1 MMHSFTR
8 LINSIMR
15 FNCLTRPGCWTRKT
29 FWQPSL
35 AAVMLIMASLLALPS
50 AFAAKLTDIKVNNGP
65 TESKVTLSF
74 DGQPVYA
81 FFSLNSPERVVL
93 DVRQSGNLSGLPLE
107 FSGQNLLKRIRSS
120 TPKDE
125 QSTRLVLELTQKVK
139 TRAVTQQS
147 GNNYTVVITMTA
159 AASAPVR
166 QTQPT
171 LSQNNAP
178 LNQTNTPSPNAGR
191 LTSPATNAE
200 SRITSANTTSVAK
213 NPFNNKPTVVV
224 SSENIT
230 TNTARPIKTAR
241 QTNTASAANSSRV
254 VVAID
259 AGHGGQDP
267 GAIGQNGLQEKN
279 VTIAI
284 ARRLEALL
292 NSDPMF
298 KPVLTRNG
306 DYFISV
312 MGRSDVARKQ
322 GANVLVS
329 VHADA
334 APNRSATGASVWV
347 LSNRRANSEMG
358 NWLEQHEKQSELL
371 GGAGDVLANTASD
384 PYLSQAVLDLQFG
397 HSQRVGYDVATKV
410 LNELQRVGDIH
421 KRRPEHASLGVLRS
435 PDIPSLLV
443 ETGFISN
450 STEER
455 LLGSSAYQEKIA
467 QAIYKGLRS
476 YFLAHPL
483 QADPKVENRP
493 LIETAAVDSSSQRS
507 SVSQPDPVVS
517 NIANSRGSSAAKP
530 VAAGA
535 VTKNRSQIH
544 KVQRGETLSGIA
556 SQYGVSMAVLRQN
569 NTLKNDVVWV
579 GQRLKVP
586 ASGTAAAAAPKAVAK
601 AKPSKS
607 QQVKHQP
614 VKHEVKR
621 GDTLSAIAARYG
633 VSMSEIERANKI
645 KSGNVQLGQTLTI
658 PQS

>member
-1 MMHSFTR
+1 MLVIVGLFT
-8 LINSIMR
+8 
-15 FNCLTRPGCWTRKT
+15 
-29 FWQPSL
+29 
-35 AAVMLIMASLLALPS
+35 LPA

-65 TESKVTLSF
+65 TESRVTLSF

-120 TPKDE
+120 TPKDA
-125 QSTRLVLELTQKVK
+125 QSTRLVLELTQKAK

-147 GNNYTVVITMTA
+147 GNNYTVVMTMSA
-159 AASAPVR
+159 AASTPVR
-166 QTQPT
+166 QTQSV
-171 LSQNNAP
+171 LSQNNTS

-191 LTSPATNAE
+191 LTSQASNTNTA
-200 SRITSANTTSVAK
+200 SRVTSVNTNSVAK

-224 SSENIT
+224 SSESVT
-230 TNTARPIKTAR
+230 TNTSRPIKTS
-241 QTNTASAANSSRV
+241 SAANSSRV

-267 GAIGQNGLQEKN
+267 GAIGQNGLKEKN

-507 SVSQPDPVVS
+507 GVSQPEPVVS
-517 NIANSRGSSAAKP
+517 NISSNAQGGRVSAAKP

-579 GQRLKVP
+579 GQRLKIP
-586 ASGTAAAAAPKAVAK
+586 ASGATVAAAAPKAVAK

-607 QQVKHQP
+607 QPVKHQ
-614 VKHEVKR
+614 VKR

>member
-1 MMHSFTR
+1 MTHSLT
-8 LINSIMR
+8 LL
-15 FNCLTRPGCWTRKT
+15 NCLTRINGLTQKTRWRRSFT
-29 FWQPSL
+29 
-35 AAVMLIMASLLALPS
+35 AVMLVIVGLFTLPA

-65 TESKVTLSF
+65 TESRVTLSF

-120 TPKDE
+120 TPKDA
-125 QSTRLVLELTQKVK
+125 QSTRLVLELTQKAK

-147 GNNYTVVITMTA
+147 GNNYTVVMTMSA

-166 QTQPT
+166 QTQSV

-191 LTSPATNAE
+191 LTSQASNTNTA
-200 SRITSANTTSVAK
+200 SRVTSVNPHSVAK

-224 SSENIT
+224 SSESVT
-230 TNTARPIKTAR
+230 TNTSRPIKTS
-241 QTNTASAANSSRV
+241 SAANSSRV

-267 GAIGQNGLQEKN
+267 GAIGQNGLKEKN

-507 SVSQPDPVVS
+507 GVSQPEPVVS
-517 NIANSRGSSAAKP
+517 NISSNAQGGRVSATKP

-579 GQRLKVP
+579 GQRLKIP
-586 ASGTAAAAAPKAVAK
+586 ASGATVAAAAPKAVVK

-607 QQVKHQP
+607 QPVKHQ
-614 VKHEVKR
+614 VKR

>member
-1 MMHSFTR
+1 MTHSLT
-8 LINSIMR
+8 LL
-15 FNCLTRPGCWTRKT
+15 NCLTRINGLTQKTRWRRSFT
-29 FWQPSL
+29 
-35 AAVMLIMASLLALPS
+35 AVMLVIVGLFTLPA

-65 TESKVTLSF
+65 TESRVTLSF

-120 TPKDE
+120 TPKDA
-125 QSTRLVLELTQKVK
+125 QSTRLVLELTQKAK

-147 GNNYTVVITMTA
+147 GNNYTVVMTMSA

-166 QTQPT
+166 QTQSV

-191 LTSPATNAE
+191 LTSQASNTNTA
-200 SRITSANTTSVAK
+200 SRVTSVNPHSVAK

-224 SSENIT
+224 SSESVT
-230 TNTARPIKTAR
+230 TNTSRPIKTS
-241 QTNTASAANSSRV
+241 SAANSSRV

-267 GAIGQNGLQEKN
+267 GAIGQNGLKEKN

-507 SVSQPDPVVS
+507 GVSQPEPVVS
-517 NIANSRGSSAAKP
+517 NISSNAQGGRVSATLP

-579 GQRLKVP
+579 GQRLKIP
-586 ASGTAAAAAPKAVAK
+586 ASGATVAAAAPKAVAK

-607 QQVKHQP
+607 QPVKHQ
-614 VKHEVKR
+614 VKR

>member
-1 MMHSFTR
+1 MMH
-8 LINSIMR
+8 SIMR
-15 FNCLTRPGCWTRKT
+15 FNCLTRPGCWTKKT

-35 AAVMLIMASLLALPS
+35 AAVMLIMVSLFALPS

-191 LTSPATNAE
+191 LTAPATNAE

-267 GAIGQNGLQEKN
+267 GAIGQNGLQEKS

-329 VHADA
+329 IHADA

-507 SVSQPDPVVS
+507 SVSQPEPVVN
-517 NIANSRGSSAAKP
+517 NIASSGRPSAAKP
-530 VAAGA
+530 AATG
-535 VTKNRSQIH
+535 KSQIH

-556 SQYGVSMAVLRQN
+556 SQYGVSMALLRQN

-586 ASGTAAAAAPKAVAK
+586 ASGTAAAAAPRAVAK

-607 QQVKHQP
+607 QPVKHQ
-614 VKHEVKR
+614 VKR

>member
-1 MMHSFTR
+1 MTHSLT
-8 LINSIMR
+8 LL
-15 FNCLTRPGCWTRKT
+15 NCLTRINGLTQKTRWRRSFT
-29 FWQPSL
+29 
-35 AAVMLIMASLLALPS
+35 AVMLVIVGLFTLPA
-50 AFAAKLTDIKVNNGP
+50 AFSAKLTDIKVNNGP
-65 TESKVTLSF
+65 TESRVTLSF

-120 TPKDE
+120 TPKDA
-125 QSTRLVLELTQKVK
+125 QSTRLVLELTQKAK

-147 GNNYTVVITMTA
+147 GNNYTVVMTMSA

-166 QTQPT
+166 QTQSV
-171 LSQNNAP
+171 LSQNNTS

-191 LTSPATNAE
+191 LTSQASNTNTA
-200 SRITSANTTSVAK
+200 SRVTSVNTNSVAK

-224 SSENIT
+224 SSESVT
-230 TNTARPIKTAR
+230 TNTSRPIKTSS
-241 QTNTASAANSSRV
+241 ASNSSRV

-267 GAIGQNGLQEKN
+267 GAIGQNGLKEKN

-507 SVSQPDPVVS
+507 GVSQPEPVVS
-517 NIANSRGSSAAKP
+517 NISSNAQGGRVSATKP

-579 GQRLKVP
+579 GQRLKIP
-586 ASGTAAAAAPKAVAK
+586 ASGVTVAAAAPKAVAK

-607 QQVKHQP
+607 QPVKHQ
-614 VKHEVKR
+614 VKR

>member
-1 MMHSFTR
+1 MTHGLMLITRWKHLFT
-8 LINSIMR
+8 
-15 FNCLTRPGCWTRKT
+15 
-29 FWQPSL
+29 
-35 AAVMLIMASLLALPS
+35 AAMLIMANLLVLPS
-50 AFAAKLTDIKVNNGP
+50 AFATKLTDIKVNNGP

-93 DVRQSGNLSGLPLE
+93 DVRQNGNLSGLPLE

-147 GNNYTVVITMTA
+147 GNNYMVVITMTA
-159 AASAPVR
+159 SASAPVR
-166 QTQPT
+166 QTQS
-171 LSQNNAP
+171 LSPNNTP

-191 LTSPATNAE
+191 LTSTVTNANAP
-200 SRITSANTTSVAK
+200 SRVTSANTTSAAK

-410 LNELQRVGDIH
+410 LNELQKVGDIH

-493 LIETAAVDSSSQRS
+493 LIETAAVDSSVQRS
-507 SVSQPDPVVS
+507 SVRQPDAIVS
-517 NIANSRGSSAAKP
+517 NAQSSRGSAVKP
-530 VAAGA
+530 VAADA
-535 VTKNRSQIH
+535 VTKNSSQIH

-607 QQVKHQP
+607 QPVKRQS

-633 VSMSEIERANKI
+633 VSMNEIERANKI

>member
-1 MMHSFTR
+1 MLVIVGLFT
-8 LINSIMR
+8 
-15 FNCLTRPGCWTRKT
+15 
-29 FWQPSL
+29 
-35 AAVMLIMASLLALPS
+35 LPA

-65 TESKVTLSF
+65 TESRVTLSF

-120 TPKDE
+120 TPKDA
-125 QSTRLVLELTQKVK
+125 QSTRLVLELTQKAK

-147 GNNYTVVITMTA
+147 GNNYTVVMTMSA

-171 LSQNNAP
+171 LSQNQNNVSQNNAP

-191 LTSPATNAE
+191 LTSQASNTNTA
-200 SRITSANTTSVAK
+200 SRVTSVNTNSVAK

-224 SSENIT
+224 SSESVT
-230 TNTARPIKTAR
+230 TNTSRPIKTSS
-241 QTNTASAANSSRV
+241 ASNSSRV

-267 GAIGQNGLQEKN
+267 GAIGQNGLKEKN

-312 MGRSDVARKQ
+312 MGRSDVTRKQ

-507 SVSQPDPVVS
+507 GVSQPEPVVS
-517 NIANSRGSSAAKP
+517 NISSNAQGGRVSAAKP

-579 GQRLKVP
+579 GQRLKIP
-586 ASGTAAAAAPKAVAK
+586 ASGATVAAAAPKAVAK

-607 QQVKHQP
+607 QPVKHQ
-614 VKHEVKR
+614 VKR

>member
-1 MMHSFTR
+1 MLVMVGLFT
-8 LINSIMR
+8 
-15 FNCLTRPGCWTRKT
+15 
-29 FWQPSL
+29 
-35 AAVMLIMASLLALPS
+35 LPS
-50 AFAAKLTDIKVNNGP
+50 ALAMKLTDIKVNNGP
-65 TESKVTLSF
+65 TESRVTLSF
-74 DGQPVYA
+74 DGKPIYA
-81 FFSLNSPERVVL
+81 FFSLNAPERVVL

-159 AASAPVR
+159 TDSAPVR
-166 QTQPT
+166 QTQV
-171 LSQNNAP
+171 LS
-178 LNQTNTPSPNAGR
+178 QTNTPSPNAGR
-191 LTSPATNAE
+191 LTSQATNSAPAA
-200 SRITSANTTSVAK
+200 RITNSNTTSVAK

-224 SSENIT
+224 SSESTT
-230 TNTARPIKTAR
+230 TNTARPIKTA
-241 QTNTASAANSSRV
+241 SVANSDRV

-267 GAIGQNGLQEKN
+267 GAIGQNGLKEKN

-322 GANVLVS
+322 SANVLVS
-329 VHADA
+329 IHADA

-358 NWLEQHEKQSELL
+358 SWLEQHEKQSELL

-410 LNELQRVGDIH
+410 LRELQNIGDIH

-493 LIETAAVDSSSQRS
+493 LIETAAVDSSSPRS
-507 SVSQPDPVVS
+507 RVNQPDPVVS
-517 NIANSRGSSAAKP
+517 NAQSGRVSATKTIATGK
-530 VAAGA
+530 
-535 VTKNRSQIH
+535 SQIH

-586 ASGTAAAAAPKAVAK
+586 ASGSTAAAVTPKAATSKTTASTK
-601 AKPSKS
+601 AKSNKS
-607 QQVKHQP
+607 QP
-614 VKHEVKR
+614 VKHQVKR

>member
-1 MMHSFTR
+1 MMHSLSLICRWKHGFATIRHFTTICHFTTVR
-8 LINSIMR
+8 RVITARR
-15 FNCLTRPGCWTRKT
+15 FATVTRMVIGLLTL
-29 FWQPSL
+29 SL
-35 AAVMLIMASLLALPS
+35 FALPP
-50 AFAAKLTDIKVNNGP
+50 AFAMKLTDIKVTNGAS
-65 TESKVTLSF
+65 ESKVTLSF
-74 DGQPVYA
+74 DGKPIYA

-93 DVRQSGNLSGLPLE
+93 DVRQSGNISGLPLE

-147 GNNYTVVITMTA
+147 GNNYTVVLTMTA
-159 AASAPVR
+159 VASAPVR
-166 QTQPT
+166 QAQA
-171 LSQNNAP
+171 S

-191 LTSPATNAE
+191 VVPQVTSKD
-200 SRITSANTTSVAK
+200 SVAK
-213 NPFNNKPTVVV
+213 NPFNNKPVVVV
-224 SSENIT
+224 SSENVT
-230 TNTARPIKTAR
+230 TNTARPIKTV
-241 QTNTASAANSSRV
+241 SAANSSRV

-267 GAIGQNGLQEKN
+267 GAIGQNGLKEKN
-279 VTIAI
+279 VTISI

-292 NSDPMF
+292 NRDPMF

-322 GANVLVS
+322 GANVLIS
-329 VHADA
+329 IHADA

-410 LNELQRVGDIH
+410 LRELQTVGDIH
-421 KRRPEHASLGVLRS
+421 KRKPEHASLGVLRS

-476 YFLAHPL
+476 YFLANPL
-483 QADPKVENRP
+483 QADPKVESRP
-493 LIETAAVDSSSQRS
+493 LIETAAVDSSKQRS
-507 SVSQPDPVVS
+507 GISQPEPIVNNISS
-517 NIANSRGSSAAKP
+517 NAQSGRSSATLP
-530 VAAGA
+530 AG
-535 VTKNRSQIH
+535 KSKIH
-544 KVQRGETLSGIA
+544 NVQRGETLSGIA

-586 ASGTAAAAAPKAVAK
+586 ASGSTVTAVKPKTAAVAK
-601 AKPSKS
+601 SKPI
-607 QQVKHQP
+607 KHQ
-614 VKHEVKR
+614 VKR

-633 VSMSEIERANKI
+633 VSMSEIERVNKI

>member
-1 MMHSFTR
+1 MTHSLT
-8 LINSIMR
+8 LL
-15 FNCLTRPGCWTRKT
+15 NCLTRINGLTQKTRWRRSFT
-29 FWQPSL
+29 
-35 AAVMLIMASLLALPS
+35 AVMLVIVGLFTLPA

-65 TESKVTLSF
+65 TESRVTLSF

-120 TPKDE
+120 TPKDA
-125 QSTRLVLELTQKVK
+125 QSTRLVLELTQKAK

-147 GNNYTVVITMTA
+147 GNNYTVVMTMSA

-171 LSQNNAP
+171 LSQNQNNVSQNNAP

-191 LTSPATNAE
+191 LTSQASNTNTA
-200 SRITSANTTSVAK
+200 SRVTSVNTNSVAK

-224 SSENIT
+224 SSESVT
-230 TNTARPIKTAR
+230 TNTSRPIKTSS
-241 QTNTASAANSSRV
+241 ASNSSRV

-267 GAIGQNGLQEKN
+267 GAIGQNGLKEKN

-507 SVSQPDPVVS
+507 GVSQPEPVVS
-517 NIANSRGSSAAKP
+517 NISSNAQGGRVSATKP

-579 GQRLKVP
+579 GQRLKIP
-586 ASGTAAAAAPKAVAK
+586 ASGATVAAAAPKAVAK

-607 QQVKHQP
+607 QPVKHQ
-614 VKHEVKR
+614 VKR

>member
-1 MMHSFTR
+1 
-8 LINSIMR
+8 
-15 FNCLTRPGCWTRKT
+15 
-29 FWQPSL
+29 
-35 AAVMLIMASLLALPS
+35 MLIMVSLFALPS

-191 LTSPATNAE
+191 LTAPATNANAE

-241 QTNTASAANSSRV
+241 QANTASAANSSRV

-267 GAIGQNGLQEKN
+267 GAIGQNGLQEKS

-329 VHADA
+329 IHADA

-507 SVSQPDPVVS
+507 SVSQPEPVVN
-517 NIANSRGSSAAKP
+517 NIASSGRSSAAKP
-530 VAAGA
+530 AATG
-535 VTKNRSQIH
+535 KSQIH

-586 ASGTAAAAAPKAVAK
+586 ASGTAAAAAPKTVAK

-607 QQVKHQP
+607 QPVKHQ
-614 VKHEVKR
+614 VKR

>member
-1 MMHSFTR
+1 MMH
-8 LINSIMR
+8 SIMR
-15 FNCLTRPGCWTRKT
+15 FNCLTRPGCWTKKT

-35 AAVMLIMASLLALPS
+35 AAVMLIMVSLFALPS

-191 LTSPATNAE
+191 LTAPATNANAE

-241 QTNTASAANSSRV
+241 QANTASAANSSRV

-267 GAIGQNGLQEKN
+267 GAIGQNGLQEKS

-329 VHADA
+329 IHADA

-507 SVSQPDPVVS
+507 SVSQPEPVVN
-517 NIANSRGSSAAKP
+517 NIASSGRSSAAKP
-530 VAAGA
+530 AATG
-535 VTKNRSQIH
+535 KSQIH

-586 ASGTAAAAAPKAVAK
+586 ASGTAAAAAPKTVAK

-607 QQVKHQP
+607 QPVKHQ
-614 VKHEVKR
+614 VKR

>member
-1 MMHSFTR
+1 
-8 LINSIMR
+8 
-15 FNCLTRPGCWTRKT
+15 GG
-29 FWQPSL
+29 
-35 AAVMLIMASLLALPS
+35 AVRRCDQE
-50 AFAAKLTDIKVNNGP
+50 TG
-65 TESKVTLSF
+65 
-74 DGQPVYA
+74 
-81 FFSLNSPERVVL
+81 
-93 DVRQSGNLSGLPLE
+93 
-107 FSGQNLLKRIRSS
+107 
-120 TPKDE
+120 
-125 QSTRLVLELTQKVK
+125 
-139 TRAVTQQS
+139 
-147 GNNYTVVITMTA
+147 
-159 AASAPVR
+159 
-166 QTQPT
+166 
-171 LSQNNAP
+171 
-178 LNQTNTPSPNAGR
+178 PNAGR
-191 LTSPATNAE
+191 LTSQASNTNTA
-200 SRITSANTTSVAK
+200 SRVTSVNTNSVAK

-224 SSENIT
+224 SSESVT
-230 TNTARPIKTAR
+230 TNTSRPIKTS
-241 QTNTASAANSSRV
+241 SAANSSRV

-267 GAIGQNGLQEKN
+267 GAIGQNGLKEKN

-507 SVSQPDPVVS
+507 GVSQPEPVVS
-517 NIANSRGSSAAKP
+517 SAQGGRVSTTKP
-530 VAAGA
+530 AAVGA

-586 ASGTAAAAAPKAVAK
+586 ASGATVATA
-601 AKPSKS
+601 
-607 QQVKHQP
+607 
-614 VKHEVKR
+614 
-621 GDTLSAIAARYG
+621 
-633 VSMSEIERANKI
+633 
-645 KSGNVQLGQTLTI
+645 
-658 PQS
+658 

>member
-1 MMHSFTR
+1 MTHSLT
-8 LINSIMR
+8 LL
-15 FNCLTRPGCWTRKT
+15 NCLTRINGLTQKMRWRRSFT
-29 FWQPSL
+29 
-35 AAVMLIMASLLALPS
+35 AVMLVIVGLFTLPA

-65 TESKVTLSF
+65 TESRVTLSF

-120 TPKDE
+120 TPKDA
-125 QSTRLVLELTQKVK
+125 QSTRLVLELTQKAK

-147 GNNYTVVITMTA
+147 GNNYTVVMTMSA
-159 AASAPVR
+159 AASASVR
-166 QTQPT
+166 QTQSV
-171 LSQNNAP
+171 LSQNNTS

-191 LTSPATNAE
+191 LTSQASNTNTA
-200 SRITSANTTSVAK
+200 SRVTSVNTNSVAK

-224 SSENIT
+224 SSESVT
-230 TNTARPIKTAR
+230 TNTSRPIKTS
-241 QTNTASAANSSRV
+241 SAANSSRV

-267 GAIGQNGLQEKN
+267 GAIGQNGLKEKN

-507 SVSQPDPVVS
+507 GVSQPEPVVS
-517 NIANSRGSSAAKP
+517 NISSNAQGGRVSATKP

-579 GQRLKVP
+579 GQRLKIP
-586 ASGTAAAAAPKAVAK
+586 ASGATVAAAAPKAVAK

-607 QQVKHQP
+607 QPVKHQ
-614 VKHEVKR
+614 VKR

>member
-1 MMHSFTR
+1 MTHSLT
-8 LINSIMR
+8 LL
-15 FNCLTRPGCWTRKT
+15 NCLTRINGLTQKTRWRRSFT
-29 FWQPSL
+29 
-35 AAVMLIMASLLALPS
+35 AVMLVIVGLFTLPA

-65 TESKVTLSF
+65 TESRVTLSF

-120 TPKDE
+120 TPKDA
-125 QSTRLVLELTQKVK
+125 QSTRLVLELTQKAK

-147 GNNYTVVITMTA
+147 GNNYTVVMTMSA

-166 QTQPT
+166 QTQSV
-171 LSQNNAP
+171 LSQNNTS

-191 LTSPATNAE
+191 LTSQASNTNTA
-200 SRITSANTTSVAK
+200 SRVTSVNTNSVAK

-224 SSENIT
+224 SSESVT
-230 TNTARPIKTAR
+230 TNTSRPIKTSS
-241 QTNTASAANSSRV
+241 ASNSSRV

-267 GAIGQNGLQEKN
+267 GAIGQNGLKEKN

-507 SVSQPDPVVS
+507 GVSQPEPVVS
-517 NIANSRGSSAAKP
+517 NISSNAQGGRVSATKP

-579 GQRLKVP
+579 GQRLKIP
-586 ASGTAAAAAPKAVAK
+586 ASGATVAAAAPKAVVK

-607 QQVKHQP
+607 QPVKHQ
-614 VKHEVKR
+614 VKR

>member
-1 MMHSFTR
+1 MLVIVGLFT
-8 LINSIMR
+8 
-15 FNCLTRPGCWTRKT
+15 
-29 FWQPSL
+29 
-35 AAVMLIMASLLALPS
+35 LPA

-65 TESKVTLSF
+65 TESRVTLSF

-120 TPKDE
+120 TPKDA
-125 QSTRLVLELTQKVK
+125 QSTRLVLELTQKAK

-147 GNNYTVVITMTA
+147 GNNYTVVMTMSA

-166 QTQPT
+166 QTQSV
-171 LSQNNAP
+171 LSQNNTS

-191 LTSPATNAE
+191 LTSQASNTNTA
-200 SRITSANTTSVAK
+200 SRVTSVNTNSVAK

-224 SSENIT
+224 SSESVT
-230 TNTARPIKTAR
+230 TNTSRPIKTSS
-241 QTNTASAANSSRV
+241 ASNSSRV

-267 GAIGQNGLQEKN
+267 GAIGQNGLKEKN

-507 SVSQPDPVVS
+507 GVSQPEPVVS
-517 NIANSRGSSAAKP
+517 NISSNAQGGRVSATLP

-579 GQRLKVP
+579 GQRLKIP
-586 ASGTAAAAAPKAVAK
+586 ASGATVAAAAPKAVAK

-607 QQVKHQP
+607 QPVKHQ
-614 VKHEVKR
+614 VKR

>member
-1 MMHSFTR
+1 MMHSAMP
-8 LINSIMR
+8 L
-15 FNCLTRPGCWTRKT
+15 NCLKKIARWKRYFT
-29 FWQPSL
+29 
-35 AAVMLIMASLLALPS
+35 AIMLVVLSFLTLPS
-50 AFAAKLTDIKVNNGP
+50 AFAMKLTDIKVTNGAS
-65 TESKVTLSF
+65 ESKVTLSF
-74 DGQPVYA
+74 DGKPIYA
-81 FFSLNSPERVVL
+81 FFSLSSPERVVL

-120 TPKDE
+120 TPKDA

-147 GNNYTVVITMTA
+147 GSNYTVVITMTA
-159 AASAPVR
+159 AAPAR
-166 QTQPT
+166 QAQTT
-171 LSQNNAP
+171 LSPNNPP
-178 LNQTNTPSPNAGR
+178 LSQTNTPSPNAGR
-191 LTSPATNAE
+191 LTAS
-200 SRITSANTTSVAK
+200 SSTTAPRVTTPTTPAK
-213 NPFNNKPTVVV
+213 NPFNNQPTIVMS
-224 SSENIT
+224 SSEIT
-230 TNTARPIKTAR
+230 TNTARPIKK
-241 QTNTASAANSSRV
+241 ASVTNSSRV

-267 GAIGQNGLQEKN
+267 GAIGQNGLKEKN

-284 ARRLEALL
+284 ARRLEAMLD
-292 NSDPMF
+292 SDPMF

-322 GANVLVS
+322 SANVLVS
-329 VHADA
+329 IHADA

-410 LNELQRVGDIH
+410 LNELQTVGNIH

-467 QAIYKGLRS
+467 RAIYKGLRS

-507 SVSQPDPVVS
+507 GVSQPEPVVS
-517 NIANSRGSSAAKP
+517 SIASSGRLSAAKP
-530 VAAGA
+530 VATDT

-586 ASGTAAAAAPKAVAK
+586 ATGSSAAAVAPKAKVIAK
-601 AKPSKS
+601 NKTIR
-607 QQVKHQP
+607 HQ
-614 VKHEVKR
+614 VKR

>member
-1 MMHSFTR
+1 MMHSAMLLNFIKKMRYLMQNMRWKRAFT
-8 LINSIMR
+8 
-15 FNCLTRPGCWTRKT
+15 
-29 FWQPSL
+29 
-35 AAVMLIMASLLALPS
+35 AAMLIILSFLTLPP
-50 AFAAKLTDIKVNNGP
+50 AFAMKLTDINVANGA

-74 DGQPVYA
+74 DGKPIYA
-81 FFSLNSPERVVL
+81 FFSLKSPERVVL
-93 DVRQSGNLSGLPLE
+93 DVRQKGNLSGLPLE

-139 TRAVTQQS
+139 TRVVTQQS
-147 GNNYTVVITMTA
+147 GNHYTVVITMTA
-159 AASAPVR
+159 AAPAR
-166 QTQPT
+166 QPQTA
-171 LSQNNAP
+171 LSPNNTP
-178 LNQTNTPSPNAGR
+178 INQINTPSPNAGR
-191 LTSPATNAE
+191 LTMNSNATPPRVTRSASP
-200 SRITSANTTSVAK
+200 AK
-213 NPFNNKPTVVV
+213 NPFNNQPTLVM
-224 SSENIT
+224 SSSKT
-230 TNTARPIKTAR
+230 TSNTARPIKK
-241 QTNTASAANSSRV
+241 ASIANRDRV

-267 GAIGQNGLQEKN
+267 GAIGQNGLKEKN

-284 ARRLEALL
+284 ARRLDAMLG
-292 NSDPMF
+292 SDPMF

-322 GANVLVS
+322 NANVLVS
-329 VHADA
+329 IHADA

-371 GGAGDVLANTASD
+371 GGAGDMLANTASD

-397 HSQRVGYDVATKV
+397 HSQRVGYDVATNV
-410 LNELQRVGDIH
+410 LNEMQTVGNIH

-450 STEER
+450 SKEER
-455 LLGSSAYQEKIA
+455 LLGNSAYQERIA
-467 QAIYKGLRS
+467 RAIYKGLRS

-483 QADPKVENRP
+483 QADPKVDNRQ
-493 LIETAAVDSSSQRS
+493 LIETAAVDSAARRPDVNQPDLVINAIQRS
-507 SVSQPDPVVS
+507 HTQSGRSV
-517 NIANSRGSSAAKP
+517 AAK
-530 VAAGA
+530 
-535 VTKNRSQIH
+535 NSQIH

-556 SQYGVSMAVLRQN
+556 SRYGVSMARLRQN
-569 NTLKNDVVWV
+569 NTLKSDVVWV

-586 ASGTAAAAAPKAVAK
+586 TPGSTAEVVTPKANVLVK
-601 AKPSKS
+601 ANAGKK
-607 QQVKHQP
+607 QP
-614 VKHEVKR
+614 VKHQVKR
-621 GDTLSAIAARYG
+621 GDTLSAIAARCG
-633 VSMSEIERANKI
+633 VSMSDIERANKI
-645 KSGNVQLGQTLTI
+645 KSGNVQLGNTLII